1 MAFMRPSPLRKAF
14 LVLCLFW
21 LPVACGGD
29 AESAAVAS
37 PPGAAETSLN
47 PWDRM
52 AADEIYGATAT
63 ENVRLTKVEIDALE
77 LPAGWNG
84 MRIAVISD
92 FQIGL
97 WEENDQVAAAAVQRA
112 VQARPDLV
120 VLLGDFIAV
129 GSNTEV
135 LARALGPLRGQRA
148 VAVLGDRDV
157 RNDSVE
163 AAVRRTLDAAGI
175 RVLTNDAVA
184 FERNGD
190 TAWIAGLAPDLDQRS
205 IADQEFIVATAGG
218 PITPILLTHSPMY
231 AARASAGRHSA
242 IIAGN
247 TFCGSVEVPGTPRL
261 AWYENEAMPGM
272 SIPEVERLYRI
283 RNNTLFITCGIGYSF
298 IPVRLGAPPEVAIIT
313 LRGMMLAPVEAA
325 DPEAASMDTILQ
337 RYEVTETP
345 PTGNQ

>member
-1 MAFMRPSPLRKAF
+1 MAFMRPSPFEKAL

-29 AESAAVAS
+29 AESAAVQT
-37 PPGAAETSLN
+37 PPAEASLN

-52 AADEIYGATAT
+52 SVAEIYGATAT
-63 ENVRLTKVEIDALE
+63 ENVRLTEVEIDALE

-97 WEENDQVAAAAVQRA
+97 WEENDRVAAAAIQRA
-112 VQARPDLV
+112 VEARTDLV

-129 GSNTEV
+129 GRDTEA
-135 LARALGPLRGQRA
+135 LARALAPLRGQRA

-157 RNDSVE
+157 RNDSAE

-175 RVLTNDAVA
+175 RVLNNDAVA

-205 IADQEFIVATAGG
+205 IADQEYIAAIAGG

-231 AARASAGRHSA
+231 AARARPGRHAA

-247 TFCGSVEVPGTPRL
+247 TFCGNVSVPGTPRL
-261 AWYENEAMPGM
+261 SWYENEAMPGM
-272 SIPEVERLYRI
+272 AIPDVERLYRI

-298 IPVRLGAPPEVAIIT
+298 IPIRLGSPPEVAIIT
-313 LRGMMLAPVEAA
+313 LRGITAAPVDEV
-325 DPEAASMDTILQ
+325 DPEAAAMDTILQ

-345 PTGNQ
+345 ATGQ

>member
-1 MAFMRPSPLRKAF
+1 MAFMRLSPFTKAL
-14 LVLCLFW
+14 LVLCLSW

-29 AESAAVAS
+29 AESASAPP
-37 PPGAAETSLN
+37 PPGAAEASLN
-47 PWDRM
+47 PWDRLGIE
-52 AADEIYGATAT
+52 EIYGATAT
-63 ENVRLTKVEIDALE
+63 ENVRLTEVEIDALE

-97 WEENDQVAAAAVQRA
+97 WDENERVAAAAIQRA

-129 GSNTEV
+129 GRDSEA

-148 VAVLGDRDV
+148 LAVLGDRDV

-163 AAVRRTLDAAGI
+163 AVVRRTLDAAGI
-175 RVLTNDAVA
+175 RILSNDAVA

-218 PITPILLTHSPMY
+218 PVTPILLTHSPMY
-231 AARASAGRHSA
+231 AARASSGRHA
-242 IIAGN
+242 AVIAGN
-247 TFCGSVEVPGTPRL
+247 AFCGSVEVPGTPRL
-261 AWYENEAMPGM
+261 SWYENEALPGM

-298 IPVRLGAPPEVAIIT
+298 IPIRLGAPPEVAMIT
-313 LRGMMLAPVEAA
+313 LRGMMLAPAEEV
-325 DPEAASMDTILQ
+325 DPEAAAMDTILQ

-345 PTGNQ
+345 PIGQ